1 MRKKITVFVSALML
15 TQSLNCL
22 TPQKAAAAGVT
33 FTHKEW
39 TGQSGAEDVFAVNR
53 EAASVNPIPFQDD
66 ASAVNAV
73 WNYNDREK
81 SDYLQMLTGENENW
95 ELNVVQNDDQ
105 AAPYRWGGFMN
116 ASYKG
121 QNSDGW
127 KTVQLPKS
135 WTALGFDHSIYTN
148 INEPWQINY
157 DPWVT
162 CPSAPTKYNP
172 VGLYRKKFTLDS
184 SMKGSGRRIYI
195 QFDGVESAYYVYIN
209 GKEVGYSE
217 DTFSPHRFDI
227 TDYLTDGENILA
239 VEVHKFCDGT
249 WFEDQDMIYDGGIFR
264 DVFLV
269 SSPDVQISDYTVR
282 TDLDGSYKNAEL
294 QLSIDVRNLTGSSK
308 SGWTLEAA
316 AFDKSGK
323 NILSGAKTSVYDLGA
338 GRTGTYAINTT
349 VTAPKLWSAET
360 PNIYALVLTLKDDRG
375 NVKEKV
381 STQLGFREIGFTPTA
396 VDGYYNVTTKQWQP
410 ITINGKRLLL
420 KGVNRHDSDPFYGKA
435 VPQKTMEED
444 VRLMQKYN
452 INAIRTSHYSNDSY
466 LYWLCNKYGMY
477 MMGETNMECHA
488 LQDGK
493 YNDSKALF
501 YELAMDRTETAYKR
515 LKNNPA
521 IVSWSIGNEM
531 GYTTNANDAGGM
543 FRDMIWYFKK
553 NDPTRPVHSE
563 GQHFG
568 MGVDMGS
575 DMYPGSN
582 VIRYNAGDGKM
593 PYVMCEYDHAMGNSL
608 GALKEYWDNIR
619 SADNMLGGFIWDWVD
634 QSRAVALPYGGWD
647 YYSESYAHKNLYS
660 DESNGKYFGYG
671 GDWGDKPNDNSFCE
685 NGIICPD
692 RTPQPEA
699 DEVRYQYQSFWFSA
713 NAGQLANN
721 TVSVYNENNFL
732 DLSDFTVEW
741 KLLKNGSAIS
751 SGTVKDAKCAPLSRN
766 TITVPFKLPQNYY
779 SGDEFILDISVKTK
793 NATDLLPSGT
803 EVAYEQIDLVSAGG
817 SVKYDGG
824 DAVLTIVDTPSAYVP
839 TNNHNDFNFSINK
852 STGLMEMYSY
862 KGSLLIENGPTPNF
876 WRGNVENDTGWGAKG
891 LYDSAW
897 KNAMYGAK
905 VTGMETG
912 DAADGAKTVTSHLE
926 LPNAGGTKVDIIY
939 TIYPDGRVN
948 CSFNV
953 DATKSGLG
961 NFIRVGSMM
970 TLPEGSEQLSWYG
983 NKTESF
989 NDRKTGGRQGIWES
1003 TVSEQYF
1010 PYLKADDCGNLT
1022 DVKWI
1027 SVKDKNNKSSLLIAA
1042 NGTVEA
1048 SALHFYPEDLQKADH
1063 VYKLSPRKET
1073 VLSVDYGSMGTGS
1086 ATCGQGTLEKYR
1098 LPSSRTYS
1106 WNYTIIPVATDAD
1119 GKSMSATAAKL
1130 RSDGVSVKDKSS
1142 NALTIPVKSPAT
1154 LKQTSYGNAV
1164 SGSLSIPSSTSIGS
1178 SLEGK
1183 HSFTV
1188 EAEFVPTGNPE
1199 FNMIASKGDYS
1210 FGLRTEK
1217 GVLYFF
1223 VYAGGAWRSVSYRTG
1238 TDESSGW
1245 IGKKHQ
1251 MAGIYDADTDTIKI
1265 YCDGKIL
1272 AEKSTGTTAGI
1283 ASSSYDL
1290 TLGACPE
1297 TGRTSMAD
1305 FYEFR
1310 VYSKAL
1316 TESELSSQNTSSPA
1330 YGANSKYVQLWLDFD
1345 NVVSPMLPNPTVSYK
1360 PGDGSVQLNWTKVS
1374 GAEKYGVAGLVNG
1387 KWKLLNKTTGTSY
1400 TLKNLTAGKNYNVAV
1415 IAMFNGEWNMDLSN
1429 SITVTPN
1436 KTTVNTNT
1444 LTYPTNIKVEY
1455 SKEYHQVRFTWDK
1468 VKNADRYGIAIY
1480 LAGKWRV
1487 QAQNITDTSYT
1498 SPKNLTPG
1506 KTYWVAIAA
1515 RVNGK
1520 WDTANAIKHAGTV
1533 TIK

>member
-1 MRKKITVFVSALML
+1 MKKKSILFVSALML
-15 TQSLNCL
+15 TQSLNGFA
-22 TPQKAAAAGVT
+22 PQTASAADVT

-39 TGQSGAEDVFAVNR
+39 SGQSGAEDVFAVNR
-53 EAASVNPIPFQDD
+53 EAASCNPVPFQDD

-81 SDYLQMLTGENENW
+81 SDYLQMLTGENEDW
-95 ELNVVQNDDQ
+95 ELTVVQNDDE

-116 ASYKG
+116 ADYQGKEG
-121 QNSDGW
+121 DGW

-148 INEPWQINY
+148 IGEPWQSDY

-162 CPSAPTKYNP
+162 CPLAPTKYNP

-184 SMKGSGRRIYI
+184 AMRQSGRRVYI
-195 QFDGVESAYYVYIN
+195 QLDGVESAYYVYIN
-209 GKEVGYSE
+209 GKQVGYSE
-217 DTFSPHRFDI
+217 DSFSPHRFDI

-269 SSPDVQISDYTVR
+269 SAPDVQISDYTVC
-282 TDLDGSYKNAEL
+282 TDLDNSYENAWL
-294 QLSIDVRNLTGSSK
+294 NLCIDVRNLTGIARN
-308 SGWTLEAA
+308 GWTLEAA
-316 AFDKSGK
+316 AFDEAGN
-323 NILSGAKTSVYDLGA
+323 NILGDAYTSVDALGA
-338 GRTGTYAINTT
+338 GKTGTYSIITF
-349 VTAPKLWSAET
+349 VTSPKLWSAET
-360 PNIYALVLTLKDDRG
+360 PNIYALVLTLKDENG

-396 VDGYYNVTTKQWQP
+396 VDGGYNVTTQQWKP

-435 VPQKTMEED
+435 VPQETMEED

-466 LYWLCNKYGMY
+466 LYWFCNKYGMY

-493 YNDSKALF
+493 NNDTKALF

-531 GYTTNANDAGGM
+531 GYTGNPNDAGGM
-543 FRDMIWYFKK
+543 FRDMIWYFKR
-553 NDPTRPVHSE
+553 NDPFRPVHSE

-575 DMYPGSN
+575 DMYPGSD

-593 PYVMCEYDHAMGNSL
+593 PYVMCEYDHAMGNSV
-608 GALKEYWDNIR
+608 GALKEYWDVIR
-619 SADNMLGGFIWDWVD
+619 SSDNMLGGFIWDWVD
-634 QSRAVALPYGGWD
+634 QSRAVSLPYGGWD

-660 DESNGKYFGYG
+660 DKSRGKFFGYG

-685 NGIICPD
+685 NGIVCPD

-741 KLLKNGSAIS
+741 KLLKNGTAIDG
-751 SGTVKDAKCAPLSRN
+751 GTIKNAECAPLTRAN
-766 TITVPFKLPQNYY
+766 LTVPFKLPKNYL

-793 NATDLLPSGT
+793 KSTDLLPSGT
-803 EVAYEQIDLVSAGG
+803 EVAYEQIALDSAG
-817 SVKYDGG
+817 SSAKYDGG
-824 DAVLTIVDTPSAYVP
+824 DAVLTIVDAGNVYVP
-839 TNNHNDFNFSINK
+839 TNNHNEFNFAISK
-852 STGLMEMYSY
+852 STGLMEKYSY
-862 KGSLLIENGPTPNF
+862 KGSMLIQNGPTPNF
-876 WRGNVENDTGWGAKG
+876 WRGNVENDTGWGAKN
-891 LYDSAW
+891 LYDKAW
-897 KNAMYGAK
+897 ENAMQGAK

-926 LPNAGGTKVDIIY
+926 LPNAGGTKVDIVY

-948 CSFNV
+948 VNFNV
-953 DATKSGLG
+953 DAAKSGLG
-961 NFIRVGSMM
+961 NFLRVGSMM
-970 TLPEGSEQLSWYG
+970 TLPEGSEQLAWYG

-1027 SVKDKNNKSSLLIAA
+1027 AVKNKANNTSLLIAA

-1063 VYKLSPRKET
+1063 VFKLSPRKET
-1073 VLSVDYGSMGTGS
+1073 ILSVDYGSMGTGS

-1106 WNYTIIPVATDAD
+1106 WSYTIIPVDTDSDSKAL
-1119 GKSMSATAAKL
+1119 SATAAQL
-1130 RSDGVSVKDKSS
+1130 RSDGVSIQDKSS
-1142 NALTIPVKSPAT
+1142 NALTIPVKAPAS
-1154 LKQTSYGNAV
+1154 LKTTADGNAV
-1164 SGSLSIPSSTSIGS
+1164 SGSLSIPSSNSIGS

-1188 EAEFVPTGNPE
+1188 EAEFVPTGEPQ
-1199 FNMIASKGDYS
+1199 FNMIASKGDHA

-1217 GVLYFF
+1217 GMLYFF
-1223 VYAGGAWRSVSYRTG
+1223 VHAGGAWRTVSYNRD
-1238 TDESSGW
+1238 TDASSGW
-1245 IGKKHQ
+1245 LGKKHQ
-1251 MAGIYDADTDTIKI
+1251 MAGIYDADTDTIKL

-1272 AEKSTGTTAGI
+1272 AEKSTGTTAGVT
-1283 ASSSYDL
+1283 SSSYDL

-1297 TGRTSMAD
+1297 TGRSSMAD

-1316 TESELSSQNTSSPA
+1316 TESELASQNTSSPA
-1330 YGANSKYVQLWLDFD
+1330 YAPDSRYVQLWLDFD
-1345 NVVSPMLPNPTVSYK
+1345 NVVTPALPNPTVSYEAGEGAVK
-1360 PGDGSVQLNWTKVS
+1360 LDWTKVTGAEKYGIAVYESGGWKNVAECSDTSYTLKNLKAGTNYKVAVIAKVNGAWNRDFSNAITVTPKTSNENRYPVVTAEVSGRQFRLKWTSVS
-1374 GAEKYGVAGLVNG
+1374 GAEKYG
-1387 KWKLLNKTTGTSY
+1387 
-1400 TLKNLTAGKNYNVAV
+1400 
-1415 IAMFNGEWNMDLSN
+1415 IALYQN
-1429 SITVTPN
+1429 
-1436 KTTVNTNT
+1436 
-1444 LTYPTNIKVEY
+1444 
-1455 SKEYHQVRFTWDK
+1455 
-1468 VKNADRYGIAIY
+1468 
-1480 LAGKWRV
+1480 GKWRV
-1487 QAQNITDTSYT
+1487 KAQFAKNVTTFT
-1498 SPKNLTPG
+1498 SPKM
-1506 KTYWVAIAA
+1506 KTGSYRMVVCAK
-1515 RVNGK
+1515 VNGE
-1520 WDTANAIKHAGTV
+1520 WDTSSLSKRAVTV
-1533 TIK
+1533 KIV